1 MPFAPLLAATEPTG
15 DVGSLALVL
24 LISAVMVALGI
35 SALCSLMEATL
46 LSLTPGNV
54 AELKRRKPAAG
65 LIWERF
71 KADVDRPISVI
82 LICNTAAH
90 TIGATVAG
98 AEFEKLVT
106 SRYGEGAGGWA
117 VFAFGA
123 VFTVI
128 MLQFTEILPKTLGV
142 RYAKFVAG
150 FTARPMDWLVRLM
163 RPVLAAVKF
172 VNKPFGGG
180 SHDAPQVSVEEI
192 ATLAAMARTGQVIDE
207 HQERMIAA
215 AGRLKRVLVRQVMT
229 PRKDVR
235 AINLSDSF
243 DVVLKTLKDSPYTRL
258 PVLGERGADDVR
270 GTIHLRDVFHA
281 MALVTG
287 RLHVESG
294 PVDSGEVKAILPDA
308 PGGELHVIGAG
319 DIKLEDLVREAPF
332 VPETLPIDVLLRRF
346 QSGFDGG
353 VEGHLA
359 IVVDEFGTM
368 KGIVTLEDVLEEV
381 VGDIADEFDVNEPV
395 WRLERNADETWTVEG
410 DVPLRQLSDRMRWS
424 EDEAEALDRSEM
436 VTLGGHI
443 TRELGRFPEL
453 GDEVAVGPMIARVEA
468 VEEGRVRKAALVP
481 KAEVGAVAGSV
492 AQ

>member
-1 MPFAPLLAATEPTG
+1 MVLSLPLAAADAPADTG
-15 DVGSLALVL
+15 SFALVV
-24 LISAVMVALGI
+24 LIAAVFVALGI

-54 AELKRRKPAAG
+54 ADLKRRKPAAG
-65 LIWERF
+65 EIWERF

-106 SRYGEGAGGWA
+106 ARYGEGAGGWA

-142 RYAKFVAG
+142 RYARTVAG
-150 FTARPMDWLVRLM
+150 FTARPMNWLVRAM
-163 RPVLAAVKF
+163 RPILAAVKF
-172 VNKPFGGG
+172 VNKPFGGS
-180 SHDAPQVSVEEI
+180 SHGAPQVSVDEI

-229 PRKDVR
+229 PRRDVR
-235 AINLSDSF
+235 AVNMSDSF
-243 DVVLKTLKDSPYTRL
+243 DAVLKQLKESPYTRL
-258 PVLGERGADDVR
+258 PVFGERGADEVK

-287 RLHVESG
+287 RFHIESG
-294 PVDSGEVKAILPDA
+294 PAESGEVKAVLPNA
-308 PGGELHVIGAG
+308 PGGDLHVIGAG
-319 DIKLEDLVREAPF
+319 DLELSDLVREAPF

-381 VGDIADEFDVNEPV
+381 VGNIEDEFDVDEPV
-395 WRLERNADETWTVEG
+395 WRLERGEDETWTAEG
-410 DVPLRQLSDRMRWS
+410 DVPLRELCDRLGWS
-424 EDEAEALDRSEM
+424 ADEAEAVCRSEM

-443 TRELGRFPEL
+443 TRELGRFPEQ
-453 GDEVAVGPMIARVEA
+453 GDEVEVGPTVVRVESI
-468 VEEGRVRKAALVP
+468 EDGRVRRASLRPRADEPV
-481 KAEVGAVAGSV
+481 VAGGASS
-492 AQ
+492 